1 VKTFFPERLAIKI
14 INQKTDGEKGRP
26 VITGRIKVR
35 NILHASLASR
45 TEPGRPSILSLW
57 SGSATEGLD

>member
-1 VKTFFPERLAIKI
+1 LGVKTFFPERLAIKI

-35 NILHASLASR
+35 LKHLTCFTGI
-45 TEPGRPSILSLW
+45 
-57 SGSATEGLD
+57 